1 MSFQKHHGSKF
12 GGAAFRGP
20 LSPVEAERAWF
31 AALLWRAFPSASEN
45 ELSERAGPVL
55 GVSARQVR
63 NWLRSEHDARW
74 RDVMKVLAIAG
85 GEVVFRALEPRR

>member
-1 MSFQKHHGSKF
+1 MSFQKHHGPQ
-12 GGAAFRGP
+12 FRGQ

-31 AALLWRAFPSASEN
+31 AALLWRAFPSDSEN

-63 NWLRSEHDARW
+63 NWLRCEHDARW

-85 GEVVFRALEPRR
+85 GEVVFRAMERRG

>member
-1 MSFQKHHGSKF
+1 MSFQKHQAPH
-12 GGAAFRGP
+12 FRGH

-45 ELSERAGPVL
+45 EVSERAAAVL

-63 NWLRSEHDARW
+63 NWLRCEHDARW
-74 RDVMKVLAIAG
+74 RDVVKVLVIAG
-85 GEVVFRALEPRR
+85 GEVVLQKLEPRR